1 METLYHYCPTKSF
14 LDIISSR
21 AIRLSSL
28 SLSNDTMEGQLV
40 SHVFIKLLKD
50 LALGPAE
57 MEDVNNAVKFV
68 ESIFDGLGFCLS
80 EKPDS
85 LSQWRGYA
93 DDGRGFSVGFSKN
106 YLDEIIKLDHADVPY
121 RLAKV
126 LYKES
131 EHIEALRPAL
141 EGIRKLIDSGELKR
155 PQLGTILAPI
165 SDEEYDNRLK
175 AYLHSLVINFWQV
188 FPSIHTLKGYT
199 FSEEA
204 EWRLLSFH
212 SGNDIDHILFKESR
226 DKIVP
231 YRELKLKSLS
241 LNSITHVYVGPKN
254 ITPDHIIRKF
264 LRINGI
270 NDVEIIHSSATYR

>member
-28 SLSNDTMEGQLV
+28 SLSNDTMEGKLV
-40 SHVFIKLLKD
+40 SHIFEKLLND
-50 LALGPAE
+50 LKLGPE
-57 MEDVNNAVKFV
+57 ETEDVKNAIKFV
-68 ESIFDGLGFCLS
+68 ETIFDGLGFCLS

-93 DDGRGFSVGFSKN
+93 DDGRGFAVGFSKD
-106 YLDEIIKLDHADVPY
+106 YLDELIKIENADGPY
-121 RLAKV
+121 RLVKV

-131 EHIEALRPAL
+131 EHIEALQPAL
-141 EGIRKLIDSGELKR
+141 EGIRKLIASGGLIR
-155 PQLGTILAPI
+155 PRLGTILAPI
-165 SDEEYDNRLK
+165 SDEEFEHRLRN
-175 AYLHSLVINFWQV
+175 YLNTLVVNFWLT
-188 FPSIHTLKGYT
+188 FPSIHKLKGHA

-212 SGNDIDHILFKESR
+212 SENDIDNIFFKESR

-231 YRELKLKSLS
+231 YRELILKPLS
-241 LNSITHVYVGPKN
+241 SNSIIKVYVGPKN
-254 ITPDHIIRKF
+254 ITPDHIIRKL

-270 NDVEIIHSSATYR
+270 EKVEIIPSSATYR